1 MDEVQFQKEVFKLRD
16 QEYPYYYQVG
26 LGSGFRVKGV
36 KALIRWLTPSFSPSL
51 PPPLLPEQQ
60 TTSARP
66 AGPVRHV
73 GRPLQPG
80 LLQLHL
86 LHPLEGARPIMC
98 FARMECG
105 RCLSIVRPINW
116 SSWEDISLVHSRH
129 RWPYLPLHIPSPEI
143 PALTATLP
151 PRQPCPL
158 QAQVASRR
166 LPTAELRSAFAQA
179 YGRELLSV
187 VWPEAETEAATAGG
201 AALLPAGET
210 SYVPESTTSE
220 AGPLRGSPSS
230 SPVGLRRAS
239 ESAVLGLV
247 VQLLDKLQAQGYV
260 CRWVCQGQTEVWTGA
275 LGFQT
280 CAPNDRTKTHHEH
293 TLWQVSSGLGG
304 DATSLRA

>member
-1 MDEVQFQKEVFKLRD
+1 M
-16 QEYPYYYQVG
+16 
-26 LGSGFRVKGV
+26 
-36 KALIRWLTPSFSPSL
+36 
-51 PPPLLPEQQ
+51 
-60 TTSARP
+60 
-66 AGPVRHV
+66 
-73 GRPLQPG
+73 
-80 LLQLHL
+80 
-86 LHPLEGARPIMC
+86 
-98 FARMECG
+98 
-105 RCLSIVRPINW
+105 
-116 SSWEDISLVHSRH
+116 
-129 RWPYLPLHIPSPEI
+129 
-143 PALTATLP
+143 
-151 PRQPCPL
+151 
-158 QAQVASRR
+158 
-166 LPTAELRSAFAQA
+166 
-179 YGRELLSV
+179 